1 MYSVFLFSGLGLCV
15 YRLASKYAVSSATGN
30 LSPGYG
36 VASRDGL
43 RDVFLY
49 VIDFIQIGIC

>member
-1 MYSVFLFSGLGLCV
+1 MPGLRV
-15 YRLASKYAVSSATGN
+15 NRLASKYAVSRATGN

-49 VIDFIQIGIC
+49 VIDYIQYGIC